1 MADKDKFF
9 EDVNLMFLEKSM
21 WSSETEIVGI
31 SSPEFLQKI
40 KEKKFVK
47 SPSFKLFGVEFY
59 IEIGHEVEPGFISV
73 SLDLVKSSESEDE
86 VWTSVTFEEGSGTK
100 RSWKMDKVRFGC
112 GFPGFL
118 AVEKFKAWAKSNGDA
133 DTFKLKA
140 TVTVHQRKQD
150 TGDDWIRYLYC
161 TRVCICS

>member
-1 MADKDKFF
+1 
-9 EDVNLMFLEKSM
+9 MFLEESM

-40 KEKKFVK
+40 KEKKIVK

-59 IEIGHEVEPGFISV
+59 IEIGHEVKPGFISV
-73 SLDLVKSSESEDE
+73 SLDLVKPSESE
-86 VWTSVTFEEGSGTK
+86 VWTSVTFEEGSGAQY
-100 RSWKMDKVRFGC
+100 SWKMTKVRYGC

-118 AVEKFKAWAKSNGDA
+118 AVKKFKAWAKSNG